1 MNKDRHKKVHIYKK
15 GKKEIFFLNR
25 EIQLYSFFQFIYMTT
40 FFLIQGKNSH
50 FFQYIDIFLYIK
62 NFSNI

>member
-1 MNKDRHKKVHIYKK
+1 
-15 GKKEIFFLNR
+15 
-25 EIQLYSFFQFIYMTT
+25 MTT